1 MAATDATRLL
11 RAGLLDGVTVLLA
24 RAAEGTPGT
33 GTAPAA
39 AVHAACAALGANVI
53 ELSAAAPPAA
63 SPFEEEELEAELDR
77 APGAARAI
85 DLAVIDAAGL
95 YAAASATAEPGAQGA
110 AREALR
116 ACSDGAWN
124 VARACAN
131 RAFLE
136 PGRPG
141 RILFIA
147 PAPGAGEHAGAAA
160 AALENLARTLSIE
173 WARHRVTPV
182 ALAPADTTA
191 AGEVAGLAAYL
202 ASPAGAYFSGCLLDL
217 RGDAL
222 SRSSRRTG
230 RP

>member
-24 RAAEGTPGT
+24 RTTEDTPGT
-33 GTAPAA
+33 ETAPGA
-39 AVHAACAALGANVI
+39 AVRAACAGLGAEVI
-53 ELSAAAPPAA
+53 ELGAATPP
-63 SPFEEEELEAELDR
+63 SQPFEEAEIEAELDR
-77 APGAARAI
+77 APGAGAAL
-85 DLAVIDAAGL
+85 DMVVIDAAGL
-95 YAAASATAEPGAQGA
+95 YAAASAALPGAHGA
-110 AREALR
+110 GREALR
-116 ACSDGAWN
+116 ACADGAWN

-136 PGRPG
+136 PQRPG
-141 RILFIA
+141 RILLIA

-182 ALAPADTTA
+182 ALVPADTTA
-191 AGEVAGLAAYL
+191 PGEVAALAAYL

-217 RGDAL
+217 RGDIP
-222 SRSSRRTG
+222 G
-230 RP
+230 